1 VPATLL
7 IVDDEKNIRTTLS
20 RSLSLEGY
28 RCSTAATIA
37 EARQAIAD
45 DAPDLVMLDVK
56 LPDGNGLDLL
66 VQLKETHQSLP
77 IIMMSGHGTIDM
89 ALEAIRRGAHDFIE
103 KPLST
108 ERILITLSN
117 ALRFEGQRREL
128 HTLRKRLTNDDA
140 SLLGTSSVMQRLRDL
155 ISRAAPS
162 KGRVLIIGESGTG
175 KELIARAIHTHS
187 KRSDGPFIKLNCAAI
202 PTELIESELFGH
214 ERGAFTGAHQSRKG
228 KFELA
233 HGGTLFLD
241 EIGDMRMDVQ
251 AKLLRALQ
259 EGEIERVG
267 GSRTIKVDVRVV
279 AATNKDLQAA
289 IAEGE
294 FREDLFYRLN
304 VLPVFAPPLRTHKQ
318 DLPELVRAFVKRVAE
333 ENDMRPLAVSD
344 EAHAALAE
352 HDWPGNVREL
362 RNACE
367 RLVILSPG
375 PEIGARDVRQLLG
388 PATSSSGGLFQP
400 DVPMKELVAAAE
412 RSIIMGALDHND
424 GHVTATA
431 ASLGLERSHLYKK
444 MKALGIQR

>member
-1 VPATLL
+1 MAASLL
-7 IVDDEKNIRTTLS
+7 IVDDEKNIRTSLS

-28 RCSTAATIA
+28 ECETAATIG
-37 EARQAIAD
+37 EAQRALAQSL
-45 DAPDLVMLDVK
+45 PDLVMLDVK

-66 VQLKETHQSLP
+66 VALKASNASLP

-108 ERILITLSN
+108 ERILITLGN
-117 ALRFEGQRREL
+117 ALRFEGQRKEL
-128 HTLRKRLTNDDA
+128 NTLRKRVADDA
-140 SLLGTSSVMQRLRDL
+140 SLLGSSSALEGLRSL
-155 ISRAAPS
+155 IGRAAPS
-162 KGRVLIIGESGTG
+162 NGRVLITGESGTG
-175 KELIARAIHTHS
+175 KELIARALHAQS
-187 KRSDGPFIKLNCAAI
+187 RRADKPFIKLNCAAI

-214 ERGAFTGAHQSRKG
+214 ERGAFTGAHQARKG

-233 HGGTLFLD
+233 HDGTLFLD

-267 GSRTIKVDVRVV
+267 GSRTIRVDVRVV
-279 AATNKDLQAA
+279 AATNKDLEGA
-289 IAEGE
+289 IAEGQ

-304 VLPVFAPPLRTHKQ
+304 VLPVKAPPLRAHIS
-318 DLPELVRAFVKRVAE
+318 DLPELVRAFVQRIAVD
-333 ENDMRPLAVSD
+333 NDMRPLEVTQ
-344 EAHAALAE
+344 EALDAMAE

-375 PEIGARDVRQLLG
+375 PTIGVRDVRHLLG
-388 PATSSSGGLFQP
+388 ASKTATGQLFEP
-400 DVPMKELVAAAE
+400 NVPMRDLVAAAE
-412 RSIIMGALDHND
+412 RSIILGALDHHE

-431 ASLGLERSHLYKK
+431 TSLGLERSHLYKK
-444 MKALGIQR
+444 MKALDIQRS